1 MSYAVETVADSWEFL
16 AKLADK
22 SVDVVITDPPFP
34 ESVQA
39 NMLSGSKIKR
49 FAEAGGGGAVPRREL
64 DFPPLPPPD
73 PVHGYTW
80 VRDFVRVARR
90 WVIVKCAVESFGEF
104 KRAAPEAFVR
114 GGLWHRPNAMGQ
126 VTKDRPAA
134 MCEGLAVMHDTTV
147 RKRWNGEGSYN
158 IWSCNHTGSET
169 RGTPYERHPNQ
180 MPLPLCLKLVALFS
194 EPGETILDPFC
205 GSGRI
210 GEAAVMLGRNYIG
223 LDASVKW
230 VRIAFDRI
238 EAAAQAWTT
247 PMADADALELCKAR
261 RADITED
268 G

>member
-34 ESVQA
+34 ENVQA

-247 PMADADALELCKAR
+247 PMADADALELCRAR

>member
-16 AKLADK
+16 SKLSDK

-34 ESVQA
+34 ENVQA

-80 VRDFVRVARR
+80 SRDFVRVARR
-90 WVIVKCAVESFGEF
+90 WVVIKCAVESFGEF

-134 MCEGLAVMHDTTV
+134 MCEGLAIMHDTPV
-147 RKRWNGEGSYN
+147 RKRWNGGGSYN
-158 IWSCNHTGSET
+158 IWSCNST
-169 RGTPYERHPNQ
+169 RGEGKRGEPERHPNQ

-230 VRIAFDRI
+230 VRIAFARI
-238 EAAAQAWTT
+238 EAAAKLGTY
-247 PMADADALELCKAR
+247 PDADALELCKAR
-261 RADITED
+261 RADAED
-268 G
+268 DG